1 MVEAMPRW
9 LRMPTPQAM
18 ETLAM
23 SRSPVTASAPISPGG
38 TRITMARSIV
48 DARHGEGHVGEF
60 AVSRVFWMIMSTRMP
75 ASEMGRKILA
85 AMPGWSGTVLMVMR
99 ASFLL

>member
-1 MVEAMPRW
+1 MRGTVKV
-9 LRMPTPQAM
+9 
-18 ETLAM
+18 M
-23 SRSPVTASAPISPGG
+23 SVSLP
-38 TRITMARSIV
+38 
-48 DARHGEGHVGEF
+48 
-60 AVSRVFWMIMSTRMP
+60 SRVFWMIMSTRMP